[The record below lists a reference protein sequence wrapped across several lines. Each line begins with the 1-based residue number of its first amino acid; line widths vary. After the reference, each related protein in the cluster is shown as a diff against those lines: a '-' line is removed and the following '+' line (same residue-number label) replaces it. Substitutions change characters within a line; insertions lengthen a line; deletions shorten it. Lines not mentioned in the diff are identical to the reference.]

1 MQRHR
6 RIRTVLAAVTALL
19 AACAAMLGTA
29 TAAPAQEPS
38 AGARTAQE
46 ASPLAAIP
54 PGLYRIH
61 KDNYYDCLSAGP
73 QIDPATN
80 DTAVHMRLLGGCNDS
95 YSIWLVQPS
104 GYGSQYTEVRS
115 YAWNRCL
122 EAEVNRNGVLTGIAR
137 LATCN
142 GSSRQ
147 AFDFLGGT
155 SGGRACVAASY
166 YCRKVLWLRNGFFP
180 GHSVSV
186 EMARMVEPVDDSE
199 YEYPQQRWEMRPV
212 PLG

>member
-1 MQRHR
+1 MKRHR
-6 RIRTVLAAVTALL
+6 WVRTVLAAVTALL
-19 AACAAMLGTA
+19 AACAAMLGPA
-29 TAAPAQEPS
+29 AAAPAQEPS
-38 AGARTAQE
+38 AGARTARE

-54 PGLYRIH
+54 PGLYRIY
-61 KDNYYDCLSAGP
+61 KANYHDCLAAGP
-73 QIDPATN
+73 QIDSATN
-80 DTAVHMRLLGGCNDS
+80 DTALYMRGLGACTDF

-104 GYGSQYTEVRS
+104 SYGSQYTEVRS

-155 SGGRACVAASY
+155 SSGRACVAASY
-166 YCRKVLWLRNGFFP
+166 YCRKVLYLSLGFLPGQVSAWL
-180 GHSVSV
+180 
-186 EMARMVEPVDDSE
+186 ARMVDPVDDSE
-199 YEYPQQRWEMRPV
+199 YEYPQQRWEMVPV

>member
-1 MQRHR
+1 MKRHR
-6 RIRTVLAAVTALL
+6 RIRTFLTAVTALL

-29 TAAPAQEPS
+29 PTAPARESS

-46 ASPLAAIP
+46 ASPPAAVP
-54 PGLYRIH
+54 SGLYRIY
-61 KDNYYDCLSAGP
+61 KANYHDCLAAGP
-73 QIDPATN
+73 QTDPATN
-80 DTAVHMRLLGGCNDS
+80 DTAVYIRLLGGCNDS
-95 YSIWLVQPS
+95 YSIWLIQPS
-104 GYGSQYTEVRS
+104 SYGSQYTEVRS

-155 SGGRACVAASY
+155 SSGRACVAASY
-166 YCRKVLWLRNGFFP
+166 YCRKVLWLRPGFFP
-180 GHSVSV
+180 GQPSSV
-186 EMARMVEPVDDSE
+186 EMARMADPLDDSE
-199 YEYPQQRWEMRPV
+199 YEYPQQRWEMVPV